1 MNLIQIRVVFDRKK
15 IATKTKAGLI
25 QLEVTFNGKRKFIS
39 TGIKVLKHQ
48 FRNGRICQHVNA
60 DDLNEQINLQVKEIN
75 DVVKSFNERKLTFRL
90 DALDNINKGYSGID
104 FLAFLEKRI
113 TERTIESSTKNQ
125 HMKVLRMLR
134 NEYRLIRDFQ
144 DLTPSNLSLFDE
156 WLHRRNIGTPEC
168 PKHML
173 QPSIHFYHKTLKHY
187 INEAKLF
194 GYMLSNPYDQL
205 RIDRG
210 ESRDREILTME
221 EIDKVSSFR
230 SRSILANKVRDLFI
244 VQCYT
249 GLAYAD
255 LMTMDFRNSSAV
267 NGVTVIKD
275 TRQKTGSGF
284 FITLLP
290 RVVDILERYNWRLPH
305 LSYDVYNR
313 NLKAIIL
320 SCGIDKHVT
329 THTGRHTFATTI
341 ALGAGIPI
349 EVVSKMLGHKDIK
362 TTQIYAKIMPEQV
375 LEGFNKIRK
384 HIS

>member
-1 MNLIQIRVVFDRKK
+1 
-15 IATKTKAGLI
+15 
-25 QLEVTFNGKRKFIS
+25 
-39 TGIKVLKHQ
+39 
-48 FRNGRICQHVNA
+48 
-60 DDLNEQINLQVKEIN
+60 
-75 DVVKSFNERKLTFRL
+75 
-90 DALDNINKGYSGID
+90 
-104 FLAFLEKRI
+104 
-113 TERTIESSTKNQ
+113 
-125 HMKVLRMLR
+125 
-134 NEYRLIRDFQ
+134 
-144 DLTPSNLSLFDE
+144 
-156 WLHRRNIGTPEC
+156 
-168 PKHML
+168 ML

-375 LEGFNKIRK
+375 LEGFSKIRQ